1 MKKAI
6 DRRRTHRCLM
16 ESELIL
22 FHRGVP
28 VKARLLD
35 LSIRGARVVTTEY
48 LRKQTAITL
57 ILPLSSRQSLML
69 KARVSFY
76 REGNGAGIKFISLT
90 QQQQTQISK
99 LIKALSL

>member
-1 MKKAI
+1 MKKVTE
-6 DRRRTHRCLM
+6 RRRVHRCLM

-22 FHRGVP
+22 FHRSIP

-48 LRKQTAITL
+48 LRKQTPITL
-57 ILPLSSRQSLML
+57 LLPVSSRHSLML

-90 QQQQTQISK
+90 QHQEDQITE
-99 LIKALSL
+99 LIKTFTL